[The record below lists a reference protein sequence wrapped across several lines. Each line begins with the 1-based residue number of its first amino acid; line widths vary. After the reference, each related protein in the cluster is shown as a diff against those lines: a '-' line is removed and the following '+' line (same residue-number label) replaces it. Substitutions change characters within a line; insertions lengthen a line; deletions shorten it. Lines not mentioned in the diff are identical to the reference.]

1 MTLYDLI
8 AIVIALGTSLTLMAL
23 ALKQNAQLQREN
35 LWLRKTNRELRKRM
49 ESMVKV
55 PF

>member
-1 MTLYDLI
+1 MSIYDLV
-8 AIVIALGTSLTLMAL
+8 AITIALSASLTVMAI
-23 ALKQNAQLQREN
+23 AMKQNAQLQREN

-49 ESMVKV
+49 ESMTKV